1 MGIKQ
6 FNGNLMS
13 LHRIASFAYARDI
26 SIEIESTAIL
36 NKEHL
41 NHSIIVQKKKLKF
54 VKNKKKIFKT
64 KKERLELITFEL
76 VF

>member
-1 MGIKQ
+1 METRTNIFEMGIKQ

-26 SIEIESTAIL
+26 SIEIESTAKF

-41 NHSIIVQKKKLKF
+41 NHSIVVQKK
-54 VKNKKKIFKT
+54 VKIC
-64 KKERLELITFEL
+64 
-76 VF
+76 